1 MDLEQESPPAGQ
13 LQDRLAVRIF
23 TLCDHAVVPPDGK
36 LYIHGAGVHT
46 LYAGQIPGPLRS
58 LYLVVRLSIPWHM
71 LGEPHTVKIQALDL
85 DRRPISPT
93 DPMLTTPFEL
103 GRPAGHR
110 PGDESAIN
118 ICAELNGLTI
128 QQPMTIRFHLLLDDE
143 PIASLPLKVIE
154 MPTPVSVAAR

>member
-1 MDLEQESPPAGQ
+1 MELEDEAAPAQ

-36 LYIHGAGVHT
+36 IYIHGAGVHT

-85 DRRPISPT
+85 DRKPVSPT
-93 DPMLTTPFEL
+93 DPLITTPFEL

-128 QQPMTIRFHLLLDDE
+128 QQPMTIRFHLLIDDQA
-143 PIASLPLKVIE
+143 IASLPLKVME
-154 MPTPVSVAAR
+154 MPLPAGAAAR